1 MNEFVTVQNLQH
13 CEGRFKAYVETHH
26 GIRLDGEASGV
37 QLRQLLFR
45 TMVDV
50 RERSAASLSGQQQ
63 QAITLKTLN
72 NATLNAALGAMLSRG
87 ESAEGGEGGGKP
99 GQPGQRGAKSGQAR
113 AAAAGSSGS
122 SETTLLLSR
131 ETDVYGP
138 RQVQINELQPMT
150 TDRRADITD
159 RVLASHDRAVGERGG
174 PPLLPPTVVGGGVA
188 VGAMDTAEFERRLA
202 ELARGRGDVGE
213 PPMPP
218 MDDTPLMT
226 KASRKEGAPP
236 QSQSQSPPPPAR
248 SHAPDNLEIERSAR
262 RDVDAWAA
270 DRARA
275 QSHAYENR
283 YQEADLLIPAPSA
296 DHIRV
301 ETRYLTIDGSDRN
314 FLAEPLRYRFT
325 ARTGGLQTGSSL
337 VRNYH
342 NIAWLEATRVVLPME
357 IVSATGSVIMP
368 KGYYNIDY
376 SFAFP
381 YLILLLDDFDN
392 VMDGTN
398 ELLRRAFCVFVY
410 DQDYKAPNGRGY
422 VMLKPAQQE
431 RKAFNTPMGS
441 LRDLSVSLVRP
452 NGVLFNSSRDD
463 LTSSSLQYEPQNH
476 LLIKVVCSQFFDR
489 NDVWPGDMVRLS
501 GFAMEVVAVG
511 PVGPMVATGIVELA
525 SFLNRGEGHEVIQ
538 LGATN
543 SQGFVNAF
551 YVLASA
557 RFDSLNGGVVV
568 DQGPIAAINGLGAG
582 PTDPTATTRVTSP
595 ARLMN
600 MSLQAVLTMRVGCIT
615 AVPSALH
622 PRQVLAA
629 ADEKNKK
636 KPFMGASADPAPAP
650 APAPTSSS
658 SSGF

>member
-1 MNEFVTVQNLQH
+1 MELRPVRILGWIVAGGFRGRRNLVTQ
-13 CEGRFKAYVETHH
+13 GR
-26 GIRLDGEASGV
+26 RL
-37 QLRQLLFR
+37 RF
-45 TMVDV
+45 
-50 RERSAASLSGQQQ
+50 
-63 QAITLKTLN
+63 
-72 NATLNAALGAMLSRG
+72 
-87 ESAEGGEGGGKP
+87 
-99 GQPGQRGAKSGQAR
+99 QRI
-113 AAAAGSSGS
+113 AG
-122 SETTLLLSR
+122 T
-131 ETDVYGP
+131 
-138 RQVQINELQPMT
+138 
-150 TDRRADITD
+150 
-159 RVLASHDRAVGERGG
+159 
-174 PPLLPPTVVGGGVA
+174 
-188 VGAMDTAEFERRLA
+188 RRLA
-202 ELARGRGDVGE
+202 TGQPRE
-213 PPMPP
+213 PF
-218 MDDTPLMT
+218 
-226 KASRKEGAPP
+226 
-236 QSQSQSPPPPAR
+236 
-248 SHAPDNLEIERSAR
+248 I
-262 RDVDAWAA
+262 
-270 DRARA
+270 
-275 QSHAYENR
+275 
-283 YQEADLLIPAPSA
+283 
-296 DHIRV
+296 
-301 ETRYLTIDGSDRN
+301 
-314 FLAEPLRYRFT
+314 AEPLRYQFT

-337 VRNYH
+337 VRTYH

-463 LTSSSLQYEPQNH
+463 LTSSSLQYEAQNH
-476 LLIKVVCSQFFDR
+476 LMIKVVCSQFFDR

-501 GFAMEVVAVG
+501 GFAMEVVAAAA
-511 PVGPMVATGIVELA
+511 PAGPMVATGIVELA

-629 ADEKNKK
+629 AEEKNAS

-650 APAPTSSS
+650 APTSGATSA
-658 SSGF
+658 GF